1 MSNSICRLAI
11 SVELEN
17 GGYLVYENRD
27 NRHSYKIEG
36 KWPTHTV
43 NLEGIKTLESYEF
56 HWDTE
61 LPYFSCI
68 ASFCDSLPVYVPDTS
83 KSVRNFISDT
93 KLLTESKNCF
103 HEWRC

>member
-1 MSNSICRLAI
+1 MSNSICRLTI

-56 HWDTE
+56 HWDTQ

-83 KSVRNFISDT
+83 KSVRLI
-93 KLLTESKNCF
+93 L
-103 HEWRC
+103 